1 HREIFRALRCDQMEC
16 GIHLQDDRTASDA
29 GGSHIMGTTVM
40 GNDPKTSI
48 VDANCMAHS
57 HKNLLVASSAVFP
70 TGAAANPTL
79 TLCALSLR
87 LAEYLK
93 E

>member
-1 HREIFRALRCDQMEC
+1 LGLPRPEIHFRLDKYSRDGIAAAAHLHREIFRALRCDQMEC

-57 HKNLLVASSAVFP
+57 HK
-70 TGAAANPTL
+70 
-79 TLCALSLR
+79 
-87 LAEYLK
+87 
-93 E
+93 